1 MGKQLLLL
9 GAWGILVVAG
19 CKDDAGGGS
28 VGPVPE
34 SEAPQTAVN
43 VICGQ
48 FVSCD
53 CDPANA
59 APDGCEASIDEQVR
73 QAQGDATA
81 AGLEYDAACMGR
93 YLSTF
98 DELGCRRDGDFTLDE
113 IIELVRK
120 YDCKVFYGTDQPG
133 EPCEQVDD
141 LGDSCANGAV
151 CFEELCVALTDPA
164 AEGEECNAEVDFLN
178 ACVARTYCIDVD
190 GDERPT
196 CVKVPESG
204 DACLGA
210 LQLCGEGLACFDGT
224 CLIAPGDGEEC
235 HPSLLNRCGEGLE
248 CNLETNLC
256 QPLPEGG
263 ESCTGACV
271 DGFDCNDGRC
281 VAQEP
286 IVCDVGIYD
295 DEA

>member
-1 MGKQLLLL
+1 MGKQRALWL
-9 GAWGILVVAG
+9 WGILVVAG
-19 CKDDAGGGS
+19 CKDDAGGSS

-43 VICGQ
+43 VICDQ

-73 QAQGDATA
+73 AAQGDATA

-93 YLSTF
+93 YLSAF
-98 DELGCRRDGDFTLDE
+98 QELGCRRDGDFTLDE
-113 IIELVRK
+113 IIELSRN

-133 EPCEQVDD
+133 EPCEDID
-141 LGDSCANGAV
+141 GLGDSCANGSV
-151 CFEELCVALTDPA
+151 CYQQLCVALADPA
-164 AEGEECNAEVDFLN
+164 AEGEECDAEVNFLN
-178 ACVARTYCIDVD
+178 ACVAGTYCFDVD
-190 GDERPT
+190 QDERPT
-196 CVKVPESG
+196 CVKIPQSGES
-204 DACLGA
+204 CLGA
-210 LQLCGEGLACFDGT
+210 LQICDEGLGCFDGT
-224 CLIAPGDGEEC
+224 CLVAPGEGEEC
-235 HPSLLNRCGEGLE
+235 HLSGGNPCAAGLE
-248 CNLETNLC
+248 CNLETTLC

-263 ESCTGACV
+263 ESCSFACA
-271 DGFDCNDGRC
+271 DGFDCDEGRC

-286 IVCDVGIYD
+286 IVCGVEIYD